1 MDRPYLEKAAD
12 IVACARAKGF
22 DVSPRQVAEWH
33 RRGLL
38 ERPKQMHIKGG
49 TETRYPCGT
58 CQQLQVLLHL
68 RKKYKRD
75 FEMIGWLMV
84 MGGYRVDK
92 CYWQKPLEAFIAD
105 WERVRENF
113 STESEDYE
121 IELSEEFLDVIE
133 EADWSKAKAGWIKRS
148 RRHLRQDDFMA
159 LMSLLTNVAIGAFA
173 QEFGTEESKKI
184 DRKVTERNFGLAAP
198 NKKKRNSFTFEGQ
211 EISASEVITHLN
223 RISMIFSQDN
233 PFHLAHSLS
242 DADVLGILQVG
253 NRLIYGAL
261 YMLPTSSAGGNFG
274 EVASSALLSS
284 PPKALAGIAFLAAVM
299 FGATSCHASQ
309 DN

>member
-1 MDRPYLEKAAD
+1 
-12 IVACARAKGF
+12 
-22 DVSPRQVAEWH
+22 
-33 RRGLL
+33 
-38 ERPKQMHIKGG
+38 MHIKGG

-75 FEMIGWLMV
+75 FEMIGWLMA

-113 STESEDYE
+113 ATQSEDCE

-148 RRHLRQDDFMA
+148 RRHLRQDDFLA
-159 LMSLLTNVAIGAFA
+159 LMTLLMSVAIGAFA
-173 QEFGTEESKKI
+173 QEFGTEESQEV
-184 DRKVTERNFGLAAP
+184 DRKVTEQTFGLAAP
-198 NKKKRNSFTFEGQ
+198 HKKKKNSFTFEGQ
-211 EISASEVITHLN
+211 EISANEVLTHLT
-223 RISMIFSQDN
+223 RISKGFNQENS
-233 PFHLAHSLS
+233 FHLVHSLP
-242 DADVLGILQVG
+242 DEDVLKLLRVG
-253 NRLIYGAL
+253 NRLIYGTL
-261 YMLPTSSAGGNFG
+261 YILSTSSAGGGNFG
-274 EVASSALLSS
+274 EVANSALLSS
-284 PPKALAGIAFLAAVM
+284 SPKALAGIAFLAAVM
-299 FGATSCHASQ
+299 FGGTACHASQ